1 MAANP
6 ITIVP
11 PDVDFRTS
19 HPRGIRTIASIQ
31 KELERLA
38 KRHNRLLPIDYNHH
52 GGSSN
57 NDNTRNNDINN
68 DNSNN
73 NNNKAKKKARKEYLA
88 LRHIKSDFHGNYSD
102 EENNDDCVND
112 YYLSL
117 FEEFAITVC
126 HAKVIPRKELFE
138 AWAMALY
145 VNHYFPPPCDDD
157 VDENV
162 DENDCERG
170 QHRYNRYQRVADLC
184 SGQGLVSWA
193 ILFLDKS
200 RSRTAVCID
209 ISIPKACD
217 IVEKVMLERHPY
229 LATFE
234 PQEKR
239 EKKEEAMPAVE
250 VLPPPTTTITN
261 PNISKPT
268 RRRITNKRWHWIE
281 GDICRNVSAD
291 SSTLIVGVHC
301 CGGLSDSILDLAIS
315 SKSALAL
322 VPCCHTR
329 KSLPVEYR
337 SKSNK
342 RFHDVLEQN
351 VAKNNDILEKDGKT
365 KQQKLLPTTLTDFID
380 RIRIQRLIDAGFEVQ
395 EECIPSVITPKN
407 RIIIATPPRDDDDD
421 DNIIIG
427 NGFRGKEGGK
437 GTDEDQTMD
446 KPLED
451 AKVTV
456 ETKTATNNIRN
467 KQAFTIPLADTLK
480 ARAIVESQSGRIAA
494 NLRLRMPA
502 PNLSLS
508 VYLPDPDHSLPE
520 ERLQAFADAIVGE
533 EAHKY
538 YPEASSNTAI
548 AIIQTH
554 VKFGAG
560 PFRSPEDGRLS
571 RAYRIGY
578 WVSDG
583 TGSLPQVTKRQ
594 AKELHGLICQRIE
607 EGAFPGIE
615 LRQGIK
621 MMTK

>member
-6 ITIVP
+6 ITIVS
-11 PDVDFRTS
+11 PDVDLRTTS
-19 HPRGIRTIASIQ
+19 HPKGIRTIASIQ

-38 KRHNRLLPIDYNHH
+38 KRHSRLLPVDDNHH
-52 GGSSN
+52 GSSSN
-57 NDNTRNNDINN
+57 AINN
-68 DNSNN
+68 GNSDD
-73 NNNKAKKKARKEYLA
+73 KAKKKNRKGYLQH
-88 LRHIKSDFHGNYSD
+88 RHIKSDFHGNYSD

-157 VDENV
+157 VDEN
-162 DENDCERG
+162 DCERG
-170 QHRYNRYQRVADLC
+170 RHRYNRYQRVADLC
-184 SGQGLVSWA
+184 SGHGLVSWA
-193 ILFLDKS
+193 ILFLDES

-217 IVEKVMLERHPY
+217 IVEKVMLERHPH
-229 LATFE
+229 LATLQSQKE
-234 PQEKR
+234 E
-239 EKKEEAMPAVE
+239 ETKEEALPAVE
-250 VLPPPTTTITN
+250 VPPPKTVTITN
-261 PNISKPT
+261 PTTSKPT
-268 RRRITNKRWHWIE
+268 RRQITNKRWHWIE

-329 KSLPVEYR
+329 RSLPVEYR
-337 SKSNK
+337 SKSHK
-342 RFHDVLEQN
+342 RFDAVLEQN
-351 VAKNNDILEKDGKT
+351 VAKNNDTLEIDGKT
-365 KQQKLLPTTLTDFID
+365 KQQELLPITLTDFID
-380 RIRIQRLIDAGFEVQ
+380 RFRIQRLIDAGFEVQ

-407 RIIIATPPRDDDDD
+407 RIIIATPPRDDDD
-421 DNIIIG
+421 NLIIEHG
-427 NGFRGKEGGK
+427 SRGKEDGDR
-437 GTDEDQTMD
+437 TSEDQTKD

-456 ETKTATNNIRN
+456 KTKTAPNNIRN
-467 KQAFTIPLADTLK
+467 KQTFTIPLANTLK
-480 ARAIVESQSGRIAA
+480 ARAVVESQSGKIAA
-494 NLRLRMPA
+494 NLRDRRPA
-502 PNLSLS
+502 PNFPLS

-520 ERLQAFADAIVGE
+520 ERLQAFADTIVGE

-538 YPEASSNTAI
+538 YPEASSNTAA

-554 VKFGAG
+554 VRFGAG
-560 PFRSPEDGRLS
+560 PYWSPKEGRFS
-571 RAYRIGY
+571 RAFRIRY
-578 WVSDG
+578 WVSDETG
-583 TGSLPQVTKRQ
+583 TLPQVTKHQ
-594 AKELHGLICQRIE
+594 AKKLHGSICEKIE
-607 EGAFPGIE
+607 EGTFPGIE
-615 LRQGIK
+615 LRQGIRR
-621 MMTK
+621 